1 MNDDLYFIPII
12 IEAFKQPDRSN
23 AIKKAFE
30 QIEQL
35 GKLDRYSQGWRQF
48 CLFMNETFSSAED
61 YSTDQLHEKLDNAFK
76 RPEVFDVTIEKDG
89 LAIETLSFKYSG
101 DSKTVKNI
109 TPGSYKLVFES
120 GLCIWRGTVSAKDV
134 LIAKAYPDDDLQMA
148 ADDTGEENRK
158 LTKTILLFGQ
168 AGEIKFY
175 AGIGSGSM
183 EIVINKIRI

>member
-48 CLFMNETFSSAED
+48 CLFMNETLVSTEN
-61 YSTDQLHEKLDNAFK
+61 YSTDQLQAKLANAFK

-109 TPGSYKLVFES
+109 TPGSYKLIFES
-120 GLCIWRGTVSAKDV
+120 GLCIWQGAVTSGDV
-134 LIAKAYPDDDLQMA
+134 LIDKAYPKANFKMA
-148 ADDTGEENRK
+148 ADDTGKEKRK
-158 LTKTILLFGQ
+158 PTKTIPLWGQ
-168 AGEIKFY
+168 AGEINFY
-175 AGIGSGSM
+175 AGIGSGFM

>member
-48 CLFMNETFSSAED
+48 CLFMNETLVSAEN
-61 YSTDQLHEKLDNAFK
+61 YSTDQLQEKLINTFK
-76 RPEVFDVTIEKDG
+76 RPEVFDITIEKDG
-89 LAIETLSFKYSG
+89 IPIETLSFKYSS

-109 TPGSYKLVFES
+109 IPGSYKLTFES
-120 GLCIWRGTVSAKDV
+120 GLCLWQGTVNAEDV
-134 LIAKAYPDDDLQMA
+134 LLADLKMA
-148 ADDTGEENRK
+148 AGTEVEKPNP
-158 LTKTILLFGQ
+158 TKTIPIFEE
-168 AGEIKFY
+168 AGMIHFY
-175 AGIGSGSM
+175 RSIGSGSM
-183 EIVINKIRI
+183 EIVIEKIRI

>member
-120 GLCIWRGTVSAKDV
+120 GLCIWRGTVNAEDV
-134 LIAKAYPDDDLQMA
+134 LQADFKMA
-148 ADDTGEENRK
+148 ADMKGEKPKPVR
-158 LTKTILLFGQ
+158 TIPIFEK
-168 AGEIKFY
+168 AGVIHFY
-175 AGIGSGSM
+175 AGISSGSM
-183 EIVINKIRI
+183 EIVIKKIRI